1 MANQRR
7 VRRIKRRIARIERRL
22 EVIADVGALEL
33 RGPLARW
40 VEQLEA
46 RPGIDFDEDENGVV
60 DFEELMDG
68 VVEHADELIDL
79 GPLGELVMD
88 LGVRLFAE
96 VAVTIYR
103 NTEDRLR
110 KRLERLRR
118 RLATL

>member
-7 VRRIKRRIARIERRL
+7 IRRIKRRIVRIERRL
-22 EVIADVGALEL
+22 QVIADVGALAL

-46 RPGIDFDEDENGVV
+46 RTDLELDTDSNGVV
-60 DFEELMDG
+60 DFEELMDA
-68 VVEHADELIDL
+68 VVEHADELVEL
-79 GPLGELVMD
+79 GPLGDLVMD

-96 VAVTIYR
+96 IAVIIYR

-110 KRLERLRR
+110 NRLDRLRR
-118 RLATL
+118 RLAAL